1 MATSN
6 SYFARQNY
14 RFLSTTDFNHH
25 AQLSHDSPFE
35 LDESDIYHHTTTL
48 SVSPDFRKSVISSR
62 LVKKSTPAAAAC
74 RPTDPG
80 KKTGGTPSSLPVNI
94 PDWSKILKDEYRR
107 RSDAVDDDDDVDGD
121 DCFDGGVR
129 VPPHE
134 LLGRQMA
141 RTRIASFSLHEGI
154 GRTLKGRD
162 LSRVRNSIWEKTGFQ
177 D

>member
-6 SYFARQNY
+6 SYFARQKY
-14 RFLSTTDFNHH
+14 RFLSTDLNHH

-48 SVSPDFRKSVISSR
+48 SISPEYFRKPVLSPR
-62 LVKKSTPAAAAC
+62 LV
-74 RPTDPG
+74 PTDSRE
-80 KKTGGTPSSLPVNI
+80 KTGGKPSSLPVNI
-94 PDWSKILKDEYRR
+94 PDWSRILKNEYRR
-107 RSDAVDDDDDVDGD
+107 GSDVVDDR
-121 DCFDGGVR
+121 GVR

-134 LLGRQMA
+134 LLVRQMA
-141 RTRIASFSLHEGI
+141 RSRIASFSVHEGI

-162 LSRVRNSIWEKTGFQ
+162 LSRVRNAIWEKTGFQ

>member
-6 SYFARQNY
+6 SYFARQKY
-14 RFLSTTDFNHH
+14 RFLSTDLNHH

-48 SVSPDFRKSVISSR
+48 SISPDFRKPVLSPR
-62 LVKKSTPAAAAC
+62 LVKK
-74 RPTDPG
+74 PTDSRE
-80 KKTGGTPSSLPVNI
+80 KTGGKPSSLPVNI
-94 PDWSKILKDEYRR
+94 PDWSRILKNEYRR
-107 RSDAVDDDDDVDGD
+107 GSDVVDDRGDVDDDDDVD
-121 DCFDGGVR
+121 GVR

-134 LLGRQMA
+134 LLVRQMA
-141 RTRIASFSLHEGI
+141 RSRIASFSVHEGI

-162 LSRVRNSIWEKTGFQ
+162 LSRVRNAIWEKTGFQ

>member
-35 LDESDIYHHTTTL
+35 LDESDIYHHPPL
-48 SVSPDFRKSVISSR
+48 SRSRPTSASQSSVRGSSR
-62 LVKKSTPAAAAC
+62 SQPRRCCLQTDRSGKKSS
-74 RPTDPG
+74 
-80 KKTGGTPSSLPVNI
+80 GTPSSLPVNI

-107 RSDAVDDDDDVDGD
+107 RSDAVDDDDVDGSHLTS
-121 DCFDGGVR
+121 CWGGR
-129 VPPHE
+129 W
-134 LLGRQMA
+134 LGQGSHPSRFMKD
-141 RTRIASFSLHEGI
+141 REDFERE
-154 GRTLKGRD
+154 D